1 MVANYSEDIIQKG
14 ADASRIESLL
24 GPYIQQ
30 EIMTRISHL
39 TAAYRS
45 DTLSHD
51 KMVGMVGAIS
61 ALQEVM
67 SNLDSIQRQAIQA
80 AEREYGSQAEGTDNA
95 KRR

>member
-1 MVANYSEDIIQKG
+1 MVNYHHEDILKKG
-14 ADASRIESLL
+14 SDAARIEALL

-30 EIMTRISHL
+30 EIMLRINHL

-51 KMVGMVGAIS
+51 KMVGMIGAIS

-67 SNLDSIQRQAIQA
+67 SNLDSVQRQAIQA
-80 AEREYGSQAEGTDNA
+80 AEKEYGSKA
-95 KRR
+95 

>member
-1 MVANYSEDIIQKG
+1 MANYQTRVDPYGYHEDILKKG
-14 ADASRIESLL
+14 SDAARIEALL

-30 EIMTRISHL
+30 EIMLRISHL

-51 KMVGMVGAIS
+51 KMVGMIGAIS

-67 SNLDSIQRQAIQA
+67 SNLDSVQRQAIQA
-80 AEREYGSQAEGTDNA
+80 AEKEYGSKA
-95 KRR
+95 